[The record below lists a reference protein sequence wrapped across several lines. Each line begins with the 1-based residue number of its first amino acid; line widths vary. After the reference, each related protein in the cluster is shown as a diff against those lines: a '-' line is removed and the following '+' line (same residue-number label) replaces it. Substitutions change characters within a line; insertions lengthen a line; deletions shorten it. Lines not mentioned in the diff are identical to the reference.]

1 MARRLSACVFGWPW
15 SVAVPAGASSAL
27 QLSDD
32 AGWLL
37 AVPILIAAICA
48 GAILTSAA
56 RGRAGGCSEGCTA
69 SLGVL
74 LTATLLAAGV
84 YEVLLYELLFC
95 AQGHG
100 EDFTSLPGTRGVY
113 CGFLSRSGYWP
124 AFVPAIVV
132 LLTSIVALERG
143 PRPLVLASVAAMAW
157 SVLFGLLPL
166 VWPSL

>member
-1 MARRLSACVFGWPW
+1 M
-15 SVAVPAGASSAL
+15 AVPAGASSAL
-27 QLSDD
+27 QFSDA

-37 AVPILIAAICA
+37 AVPILLAAICA
-48 GAILTSAA
+48 GAILASAA
-56 RGRAGGCSEGCTA
+56 RGRPGGCSEGRIA
-69 SLGVL
+69 FLGVL
-74 LTATLLAAGV
+74 LTATLLVAGI

-100 EDFTSLPGTRGVY
+100 SDMAGLPDARGVY

-143 PRPLVLASVAAMAW
+143 PRPLVLASVAAVAW

-166 VWPSL
+166 VLPRL